1 MEQQTRLKGQV
12 EALEGILSCASSL
25 IEDIRRSLREN
36 GEVRDM
42 THTPDE
48 AIYIMGQ
55 LVGLLCRQRKSQ
67 RAM

>member
-1 MEQQTRLKGQV
+1 MEHQTRLKGQV

-25 IEDIRRSLREN
+25 IEDIKQSLGEN
-36 GEVRDM
+36 GVLKDM

-55 LVGLLCRQRKSQ
+55 LAGLICRQRKTQ
-67 RAM
+67 RAI